1 MDLDEVADRLY
12 GLPPADFTAA
22 RTAEAAAAKESGQ
35 VRLAREIAGLRKPTV
50 SAGAVN
56 RARREHPEL
65 LAELLSVGED
75 LRAAW
80 AEGDADALAELT
92 RRRGEVTG
100 KLARLLRQGGLSG
113 AAAMEVDQTLDAAV
127 VDEEAAGLVRLGRLV
142 KPLSYS
148 GFGGPSGLP
157 AAGPGL
163 GRTSV
168 RPRRATRSP
177 EEVERERREAE
188 EQRARELA
196 QAESDY
202 QEWRDTLALA
212 VQELDERSEKVAR
225 LEKKLTK
232 ARKKQNESQ
241 QRVDV
246 ARREERLARQRLEKA
261 N

>member
-1 MDLDEVADRLY
+1 MADRLY

-22 RTAEAAAAKESGQ
+22 RTAEAAAAKESGD

-56 RARREHPEL
+56 RARRDHPEL
-65 LAELLSVGED
+65 LDELLSLGED

-80 AEGDADALAELT
+80 AEGDTGALAELT
-92 RRRGEVTG
+92 GRRGEVTG
-100 KLARLLRQGGLSG
+100 RLARLLREGLSG

-157 AAGPGL
+157 SAGPGL
-163 GRTSV
+163 GRGAA

-177 EEVERERREAE
+177 EEAERERQEAE
-188 EQRARELA
+188 ERRARELA
-196 QAESDY
+196 QAEADY

-212 VQELDERSEKVAR
+212 VQELDEISEKVAK
-225 LEKKLTK
+225 LEKKLVK
-232 ARKKQNESQ
+232 ARKKQNESR
-241 QRVDV
+241 QRVEV

-261 N
+261 H